1 MRICKHILC
10 LIFILTLSLDNAWC
24 KHRKHHELT
33 LRDSLVEYAQKH
45 IGCKYKYGS
54 RGPKAFDCSG
64 FTYYVFQHFGYT
76 LNSSSSSQYLQG
88 EKIKYNNT
96 EKGDLIFFKGS
107 KLNSKA
113 VGHVGIIINKSEK
126 QDTVWFIHA
135 SVQRGISIDS
145 YPGYEYYNKRYIGC
159 KRIIG
164 ELASDK
170 EEDFSDDEKEKEEEE
185 KEKGK
190 KEDSKP
196 EKETQPSDQ
205 DSLSNDTSGQNEEI
219 PQNKPLIE
227 PTEETQVVHIVK
239 KGDNLYRISKQYG
252 CKVDDIIK
260 WNKLKNN
267 NLKIGQKLL
276 INPDNPS
283 PQSNEEKKAIDNHSK
298 DEKNEITPAPSD
310 TTDVKKESSD
320 QDKSVNKDEKPKEDN
335 GNSDEKSEEVTTHIV
350 KKGETLYRIGKQYGC
365 TAEEIMKWNQMKNA
379 NLRIGQQLIIKR

>member
-76 LNSSSSSQYLQG
+76 LNNSSSSQYLQG

-113 VGHVGIIINKSEK
+113 VGHVGIIINISEK

-170 EEDFSDDEKEKEEEE
+170 EEDFSDDEKEKE
-185 KEKGK
+185 KGK

-196 EKETQPSDQ
+196 EKETQPADQ
-205 DSLSNDTSGQNEEI
+205 DSLSTDTLEQNKEI
-219 PQNKPLIE
+219 PQNESLIE
-227 PTEETQVVHIVK
+227 PTEKTQVIHIVK
-239 KGDNLYRISKQYG
+239 KGDNLYRISKQYN
-252 CKVDDIIK
+252 CNVDDIIQ
-260 WNKLKNN
+260 WNKLKNT

-276 INPDNPS
+276 INPDADS
-283 PQSNEEKKAIDNHSK
+283 PQSNEEKEVIDNHSK
-298 DEKNEITPAPSD
+298 DEKEEITPAPSD

-320 QDKSVNKDEKPKEDN
+320 QEKSVNKDEKPKEDN

-365 TAEEIMKWNQMKNA
+365 TAEDIMKWNQLKST
-379 NLRIGQQLIIKR
+379 NLSIGQEIKILKMR

>member
-1 MRICKHILC
+1 MSICKHILC
-10 LIFILTLSLDNAWC
+10 IIFILTLSLDSAWG

-45 IGCKYKYGS
+45 IGCKYKYAS
-54 RGPKAFDCSG
+54 RGPKTFDCSG
-64 FTYYVFQHFGYT
+64 FTYYVFQKFGYT
-76 LNSSSSSQYLQG
+76 LNTSSSSQYLQG
-88 EKIKYNNT
+88 EKIKYSNT
-96 EKGDLIFFKGS
+96 KKGDLIFFKGS

-113 VGHVGIIINKSEK
+113 VGHVGIIIDINEK

-170 EEDFSDDEKEKEEEE
+170 EEDFSDDEKEKGE
-185 KEKGK
+185 

-196 EKETQPSDQ
+196 EKETQPADQ
-205 DSLSNDTSGQNEEI
+205 DSLSTDTLEQNKEI
-219 PQNKPLIE
+219 PQNESLIE
-227 PTEETQVVHIVK
+227 PTEKTQVIHIVK

-276 INPDNPS
+276 INPDTDS
-283 PQSNEEKKAIDNHSK
+283 PQSNEEKEVIDNHSE
-298 DEKNEITPAPSD
+298 DEKKEITPAPSD

-320 QDKSVNKDEKPKEDN
+320 QEKSVNKDETQEVDN
-335 GNSDEKSEEVTTHIV
+335 ENNKEKSDEVTTHIV

-365 TAEEIMKWNQMKNA
+365 TAEEIMKWNQMKNT